1 MITDIYRV
9 LLVEDV
15 MVNAKITTRMLR
27 HGDQGKFP
35 VTHKTLL
42 SESLEAL
49 KSSVF
54 EVVLLDL
61 NLPDS
66 EGLNTLASV
75 REVCPEIAVV
85 VVTATESEEI
95 GMRAVKMGAQDFLV
109 KGAFNETT
117 LQRTLLY
124 SIERHRMQ
132 RTIQKLAIM
141 DELTGLYNRRG
152 FNSLQ
157 QDIMSDGLETD
168 MRGYA
173 CFFDLDRF
181 KNINDE
187 LGHQAGDEA
196 LAEFA
201 AALRSVFRQETLLA
215 RMGGDEFVALG
226 VQNHPGQADQ
236 TLEALEKVLAERNA
250 SEGATYSL
258 ETSCGITC
266 FGRDNKLTVDELLE
280 SADNALYQN
289 KQRRKRL
296 RARNPEIKLQ
306 ASA

>member
-1 MITDIYRV
+1 
-9 LLVEDV
+9 
-15 MVNAKITTRMLR
+15 MVNAKITTRMLKK
-27 HGDQGKFP
+27 GVDGKFP

-49 KSSVF
+49 RNNVF

-66 EGLNTLASV
+66 EGLDTLARV
-75 REVCPEIAVV
+75 REVSPEIAVV
-85 VVTATESEEI
+85 VVTATESEET

-109 KGAFNETT
+109 KGAFNEMT

-157 QDIMSDGLETD
+157 SDVLGEGLETD

-187 LGHQAGDEA
+187 FGHQAGDEA
-196 LAEFA
+196 LVEFA

-226 VQNHPGQADQ
+226 VQHHPGQVDQ
-236 TLEALEKVLAERNA
+236 TIEALEDLLAERNK
-250 SEGATYSL
+250 SEDAGFAL
-258 ETSCGITC
+258 ETSCGVIC
-266 FGRDNKLTVDELLE
+266 FGREKKFTIEELLE

-289 KQRRKRL
+289 KQRRRRL
-296 RARNPEIKLQ
+296 RASEPEVNLRAI
-306 ASA
+306 A

>member
-1 MITDIYRV
+1 
-9 LLVEDV
+9 
-15 MVNAKITTRMLR
+15 MLA
-27 HGDQGKFP
+27 DA
-35 VTHKTLL
+35 
-42 SESLEAL
+42 LEAL
-49 KSSVF
+49 ANSMF

-66 EGLNTLASV
+66 EGLETLGRV
-75 REVCPEIAVV
+75 REVSPEVAVV

-157 QDIMSDGLETD
+157 QHVLTEGLETD
-168 MRGYA
+168 ARGFMCY
-173 CFFDLDRF
+173 FDLDDF

-187 LGHQAGDEA
+187 LGHQRGDEA
-196 LAEFA
+196 LVEFA

-215 RMGGDEFVALG
+215 RMGGDEFVAMG
-226 VQNHPGQADQ
+226 VQTFPGQVDR
-236 TLEALEKVLAERNA
+236 ALEGLQNLLAERNQSDDA
-250 SEGATYSL
+250 DYEL
-258 ETSCGITC
+258 ETSCGVTI
-266 FGRDNKLTVDELLE
+266 FGRDKRFTIDELIE
-280 SADNALYQN
+280 TADNALYQN
-289 KQRRKRL
+289 KDRRKRVRARQRSGKL
-296 RARNPEIKLQ
+296 RA
-306 ASA
+306 SA